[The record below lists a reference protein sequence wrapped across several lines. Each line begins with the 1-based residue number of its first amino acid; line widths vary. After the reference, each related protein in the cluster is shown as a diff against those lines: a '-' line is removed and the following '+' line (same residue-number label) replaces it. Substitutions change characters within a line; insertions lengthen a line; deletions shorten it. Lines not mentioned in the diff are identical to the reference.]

1 MTIYSTIREEMTI
14 YRNKDLWARIV
25 CSIDLINM
33 EILLT
38 KPKLRNKQPS
48 HPSSFSY

>member
-14 YRNKDLWARIV
+14 YSNKDLWARTV
-25 CSIDLINM
+25 CSIDLIM

-38 KPKLRNKQPS
+38 KPKWRNKQPS
-48 HPSSFSY
+48 HQFSFSY